1 MRAGVDTDGR
11 DGSERVAHRG
21 KAPSYPDG
29 ALVDPSVFGTSPA
42 LHGRRVSVSRT
53 FIIVKRLVLGV
64 AALNVLVL
72 GMLLVVTLTTGGD
85 ESPDVS
91 VDQGDVSGR
100 PDVTAPA
107 SEETIAAEVAD
118 RSEVAESPGPS
129 ADTAADAAAP
139 LEPTGDVQATSAEP
153 PPFPDP
159 FEPAPN
165 EVQAEAK
172 RLGAMAA
179 YVITNYEVDSS
190 LTEVLA
196 TLPGDPARAEALAL
210 EVHTVH
216 QPGMWSRG
224 TVEYAQL
231 GGHLD
236 GRISIMVVV
245 RQEVGVEGSGEP
257 ERTETRTVDVR
268 LMRGESGAWEFEEIA
283 SAGGQPVERPADL
296 APLAAS
302 VVDNP
307 RIDLPDSAIWDI
319 YSGHTDHVLLE
330 TMLDLAERTSY
341 SVVVLHTGHP
351 HHVFGTTRL
360 SNHTVGRAVDIY
372 MVGSELV
379 IDAHDVTSST
389 YALSEWLVSRS
400 DLKEFGSPWRF
411 DDAVAHTFTN
421 QVHHDHLHIGV
432 FPLPRAEE

>member
-42 LHGRRVSVSRT
+42 MHGRRVSVSRT

-72 GMLLVVTLTTGGD
+72 GMLLVVTLTAGGD
-85 ESPDVS
+85 ESQDVS

-107 SEETIAAEVAD
+107 SEEMIAAEVAD
-118 RSEVAESPGPS
+118 RPEVAESPGPS
-129 ADTAADAAAP
+129 ADTAAP
-139 LEPTGDVQATSAEP
+139 LEPTGDVPAPSAEP
-153 PPFPDP
+153 PPFPDL
-159 FEPAPN
+159 FEPAPS

-216 QPGMWSRG
+216 QPCMWSLG
-224 TVEYAQL
+224 TL
-231 GGHLD
+231 
-236 GRISIMVVV
+236 
-245 RQEVGVEGSGEP
+245 
-257 ERTETRTVDVR
+257 
-268 LMRGESGAWEFEEIA
+268 
-283 SAGGQPVERPADL
+283 
-296 APLAAS
+296 
-302 VVDNP
+302 
-307 RIDLPDSAIWDI
+307 
-319 YSGHTDHVLLE
+319 
-330 TMLDLAERTSY
+330 
-341 SVVVLHTGHP
+341 
-351 HHVFGTTRL
+351 
-360 SNHTVGRAVDIY
+360 
-372 MVGSELV
+372 
-379 IDAHDVTSST
+379 
-389 YALSEWLVSRS
+389 
-400 DLKEFGSPWRF
+400 
-411 DDAVAHTFTN
+411 
-421 QVHHDHLHIGV
+421 
-432 FPLPRAEE
+432 